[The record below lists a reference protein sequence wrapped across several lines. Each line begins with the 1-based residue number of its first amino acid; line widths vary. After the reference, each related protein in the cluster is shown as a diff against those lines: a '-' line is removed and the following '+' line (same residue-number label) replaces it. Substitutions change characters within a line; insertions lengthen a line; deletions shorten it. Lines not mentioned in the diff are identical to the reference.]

1 MKLFKLRKG
10 NYARCLLKSFRIMKL
25 SVVFSFLLAAQL
37 YAGVS
42 YSQTTSLSL
51 SLKNVTVEQALDQ
64 IEKETGF
71 SFLFRDN
78 TVDVNRIVNLKV
90 NRGDINHILS
100 QIFKNTNVEYQIVDK
115 QIILSEKAMTASVQQ
130 QNRTITGIV
139 TDNLGEPIIGAN
151 ITIKG
156 TTIGTVTDID
166 GNFSLEVPASATITI
181 SYIGYLTKDIPVGN
195 NSRIAVKLAEDTQ
208 NLDEVVVVGYG
219 VQKKS
224 DLTGSVSNIK
234 SEKLMERPATTVEQ
248 ALAGRVAGVNVS
260 TNSGRPGGRT
270 SIQIR
275 GYSSIN
281 ATSNPLYVV
290 DGVVWEGGGLDA
302 INPNDIESIDVL
314 KDASSTAIYGT
325 RGSNGVIIVT
335 TKKGK
340 LGQKPTISYD
350 ANLSVSKLARKIDVL
365 NAEEFMSVWDTGYKN
380 AEKFDPEGW
389 KSGKYTS
396 FSPEYVREHYKVGNT
411 YGNRELF
418 DANGK
423 PLYDTDWQ
431 DEATRVA
438 ISQNH
443 NLSFTGGTEKTSYAA
458 FLNYTDDQGILKS
471 TTSVS

>member
-1 MKLFKLRKG
+1 
-10 NYARCLLKSFRIMKL
+10 MKL

-234 SEKLMERPATTVEQ
+234 SEKLMERLATTVEQ

-314 KDASSTAIYGT
+314 KDASSTAI
-325 RGSNGVIIVT
+325 
-335 TKKGK
+335 
-340 LGQKPTISYD
+340 
-350 ANLSVSKLARKIDVL
+350 
-365 NAEEFMSVWDTGYKN
+365 
-380 AEKFDPEGW
+380 
-389 KSGKYTS
+389 
-396 FSPEYVREHYKVGNT
+396 
-411 YGNRELF
+411 
-418 DANGK
+418 
-423 PLYDTDWQ
+423 
-431 DEATRVA
+431 
-438 ISQNH
+438 
-443 NLSFTGGTEKTSYAA
+443 
-458 FLNYTDDQGILKS
+458 
-471 TTSVS
+471 